1 MKLQKGRVKTYTII
15 LLLSILGYFGRLMMF
30 NDMTHE
36 LNLRLLGFS
45 IVVLVA
51 VWEFFSFVNSRL
63 KKQFPIDEAP
73 VMRVVLQLSIGAL
86 FLFGVRGIGIYFLSD
101 YFPVEFNWAFRAAI
115 FVVDFF
121 VTACINALFFIA
133 EYIEKWKQSIQRAE
147 RLEREKTQVQFD
159 NLKNQLNPHFLFNAL
174 TSLNSLIKSNPELAS
189 DFLQNM
195 SRVYRYVLKHKDK
208 EVVSL
213 REEINF
219 LNDYLFLL
227 DTRFGEAFRF
237 ESAIPDQELGK
248 GIVPVTLQILVENAI
263 KHNIISDKKPL
274 RIHVYVEG
282 DYLVMKNASHPKKSV
297 EGSNGL
303 GLENLKNLYRYLSD
317 LNLFWEIDEQE
328 YRIHIPLIER

>member
-1 MKLQKGRVKTYTII
+1 MIHLKGRIRTYTVI
-15 LLLSILGYFGRLMMF
+15 LVLSVLGYFGRLMMF
-30 NDMTHE
+30 NEMSHAF
-36 LNLRLLGFS
+36 NIRLLAFS
-45 IVVLVA
+45 FFVLIA
-51 VWEFFSFVNSRL
+51 VWEFFSLVDRQL

-73 VMRVVLQLSIGAL
+73 LQRVILQLSISSL
-86 FLFGVRGIGIYFLSD
+86 FLFGIRGLGIYWLAD
-101 YFPVEFNWAFRAAI
+101 YFPIEFNWAFRAAI
-115 FVVDFF
+115 YVVDFF
-121 VTACINALFFIA
+121 VAASINSLFFIA
-133 EYIEKWKQSIQRAE
+133 EYIEKWKLSIQRAE

-213 REEINF
+213 REETEF

-227 DTRFGEAFRF
+227 ETRFGEAFRF
-237 ESAIPDQELGK
+237 ESTIPEEALGK
-248 GIVPVTLQILVENAI
+248 GIVPVTLQILVENAV

-274 RIHVYVEG
+274 HLCLSVEG
-282 DYLVMKNASHPKKSV
+282 DYLVMKNANHPKKNV

-303 GLENLKNLYRYLSD
+303 GLENLKNLYRYMSD
-317 LNLFWEIDEQE
+317 LTLYWELNERE
-328 YRIHIPLIER
+328 YKIHIPLIER